1 MGAAERLPHLHS
13 EAEAAEYLGV
23 TELTL
28 YRWRKAG
35 KIACIMV
42 GKSPRYTDQHITDYL
57 KARECNASNSA
68 LIGSNH
74 GKGPQTGSGRGVTPE
89 GSSNALLLAHQI
101 LRTRKSLSPNGS
113 SNTDE

>member
-1 MGAAERLPHLHS
+1 MGAAERLPHLYA

-42 GKSPRYTDQHITDYL
+42 GKSPRYTDQHITEYL

-68 LIGSNH
+68 PTGSNPE
-74 GKGPQTGSGRGVTPE
+74 KGLRTGSGRGATAAE
-89 GSSNALLLAHQI
+89 SSNALHLAHQI
-101 LRTRKSLSPNGS
+101 LKTRK
-113 SNTDE
+113 